1 MDIGIIT
8 NIERKLTPGKSS
20 GRRDTFVATA
30 YRPNIEN
37 QIPVY
42 FKLFDKLDTDRGI
55 FNEIVGFHVARLC
68 GLPVSRDT
76 FVSICDRTKIKGPAR
91 CLQGRDASETH
102 IRGVASID
110 SNPHKIKQLFDD
122 FSVYETELLNWK
134 QLAQV
139 AVYDELMLNTDRTAY
154 NLVRTNKN
162 EYVIID
168 YEHVFGGAGWNIEL
182 LEAQLTQPLNQNHLA
197 SLVTSGSNEFV
208 SRRMMSVAN
217 EYISRIK
224 LTKDILDFEYDLES
238 FCHLD
243 KGTME
248 HIFYLLNKR
257 IKMLPELIHY
267 HIQHGQLFYEES

>member
-8 NIERKLTPGKSS
+8 GVERKLRPGKSS

-30 YRPNIEN
+30 HRLNVEN

-42 FKLFDKLDTDRGI
+42 FKLFDKQDTDKGI
-55 FNEIVGFHVARLC
+55 FNEVIGFHVARLC
-68 GLPVSRDT
+68 GLPTSRDT
-76 FVSICDRTKIKGPAR
+76 FVSICNRNKVIGPAR
-91 CLQGRDASETH
+91 CLQDRDASEKY

-122 FSVYETELLNWK
+122 MSIFETELLNWK

-139 AVYDELMLNTDRTAY
+139 AVYDELMLNVDRTAY
-154 NLVRTNKN
+154 NMVRVNKN

-168 YEHVFGGAGWNIEL
+168 YEHVFGGVNWNIEL
-182 LEAQLTQPLNQNHLA
+182 LETQLTQPLNQNHLA
-197 SLVTSGSNEFV
+197 SLVTSSGNEFV
-208 SRRMMSVAN
+208 SKRMMRVAN

-243 KGTME
+243 KGTIE
-248 HIFYLLNKR
+248 HIFYLLTKR
-257 IKMLPELIHY
+257 IEMLPELIHT
-267 HIQHGQLFYEES
+267 HIQYGQLFYEQS